1 MLKHSSIQIML
12 FCFFLL
18 NLNQTLKHS
27 IATQQTLDSGD
38 ERTELKSIW

>member
-12 FCFFLL
+12 VFFFLL